1 MRIDRSHLIVGLLL
15 IGVPLDVAVGQEPNP
30 AFGRLFDS
38 ASVQQISALSDG
50 ATQKTFFTSRDL
62 VATGIAGIVTVGI
75 MQFDKR
81 IAKWTQ
87 KPSVQGSPSRH
98 NAVNS
103 LTKINETPLAI
114 ASILTYGVGRLT
126 RSQTT
131 ADVGLHWAEALLM
144 TDVISEAIRGPVGR
158 TRPRVTPDDP
168 FKFQFGKGFTN
179 FDNRAFPSLHSAV
192 GFATAAALLGEIRE
206 RNPSATWY
214 AAPLLYGFAIIPGA
228 TRMYLNQHWASDVF
242 AGAFIGQL
250 IGSRVV
256 HYAHSHKRTKLD
268 RALLA
273 TSVAPDGYGGTRVT
287 LSLSSL
293 LADER

>member
-1 MRIDRSHLIVGLLL
+1 MRIQRSCVLLWVL
-15 IGVPLDVAVGQEPNP
+15 LAGAPRAAASGQQTTLPSERLADSTALLSAAPLA
-30 AFGRLFDS
+30 
-38 ASVQQISALSDG
+38 ASQP
-50 ATQKTFFTSRDL
+50 QKTFFTGRDL
-62 VATGIAGIVTVGI
+62 VATGVVAGVTVGI
-75 MQFDKR
+75 MQFDKK
-81 IAKWTQ
+81 IAHWTQ
-87 KPSVQGSPSRH
+87 TPSVQGSSSRR
-98 NAVNS
+98 NAVKS

-114 ASILTYGVGRLT
+114 AAIVTYGAGRLT

-131 ADVGLHWAEALLM
+131 ADVGLHWTEALIM

-168 FKFQFGKGFTN
+168 FKFQFWRGFTN

-192 GFATAAALLGEIRE
+192 GFATAAALLDEIRE

-256 HYAHSHKRTKLD
+256 HYAHTHKRTKLD

-273 TSVAPDGYGGTRVT
+273 TSVAPDPYGGMRVSV
-287 LSLSSL
+287 SLGEL
-293 LADER
+293 MPEGW